1 MHDLDELRRHLA
13 TPLGA
18 NHDPDQPP
26 IAGHLLWDTLITA
39 GHTPAVHDH
48 SAGRAI
54 TLDLPDG
61 TSIWISEQA
70 DITHPPAE
78 HEGWCALH
86 FNDPTD
92 PLGDYVMVYMGDGL
106 THADDTAAC
115 VEAITAWI
123 AAHQA
128 VGAIARQAAYVAL
141 PKTIPRETL
150 RMTWVIAYSHPGF
163 NGIRPPTPSTQHA
176 ATLIHRS
183 WEKPDP
189 TNPDADP
196 TDLWIYLR
204 RGACTGCPWEGPNR
218 RDHNQ
223 AIEDALDHTHP
234 TWRQHPALPTGASGK
249 RAAQLAAH
257 RSAIHPARWF
267 DSGGPLKVTT
277 TIRRDRHEPGRAPGG
292 GYLVK
297 VHQPPKL
304 KPGTAQLSLLD
315 QSSDPEDEDY

>member
-1 MHDLDELRRHLA
+1 MPTLDQLRRHLA

-18 NHDPDQPP
+18 DPNPDQPT
-26 IAGHLLWDTLITA
+26 IAGHLLWDTLTA
-39 GHTPAVHDH
+39 ADHIPAVHDH

-54 TLDLPDG
+54 TLDFPDG

-86 FNDPTD
+86 FSDPAD
-92 PLGDYVMVYMGDGL
+92 PLGDYVMIYMGDGL
-106 THADDTAAC
+106 THAEDTAAC

-123 AAHQA
+123 TAHQA
-128 VGAIARQAAYVAL
+128 IGAIARQTAYVTL

-150 RMTWVIAYSHPGF
+150 RTAWEIEYGHPGF
-163 NGIRPPTPSTQHA
+163 NGGRPPTATKQHA
-176 ATLIHRS
+176 ATLIERI
-183 WEKPDP
+183 WGKPDP

-196 TDLWIYLR
+196 ADLWVYLR
-204 RGACTGCPWEGPNR
+204 RGACTACPWEGPNR

-234 TWRQHPALPTGASGK
+234 AWRQLPTMPAGISGK

-257 RSAIHPARWF
+257 RNAVYPTGWF

-277 TIRRDRHEPGRAPGG
+277 TTRRARHEPGRSPGG
-292 GYLVK
+292 GYHVK
-297 VHQPPKL
+297 VYEPPQI
-304 KPGTAQLSLLD
+304 TAAAEQLSLLCWGD
-315 QSSDPEDEDY
+315 GGE